1 MHATVH
7 LGLTPII
14 SSPLQIS
21 DVCLDGIKGAMVM
34 STTQYS
40 MDVARVHFI
49 QTTPHYCKVNVKV
62 TVTHSL
68 KPALALYSERYS
80 LYQVL
85 FCSYELSYRLK
96 VCHWKVIFIS

>member
-49 QTTPHYCKVNVKV
+49 QTTPHYCQSQCQSNRDPL
-62 TVTHSL
+62 TEASPGTL
-68 KPALALYSERYS
+68 
-80 LYQVL
+80 Q
-85 FCSYELSYRLK
+85 
-96 VCHWKVIFIS
+96 